1 MCVHVYNAA
10 GMTYELLE
18 FFQLAHPQLW
28 YSYSRL
34 NINAFS
40 VAIEAASYSIKHF
53 SSQRFHGK
61 IMCCIQSVAV
71 D

>member
-1 MCVHVYNAA
+1 MKFPSPFLQCTTSIVANTPLPVCAHVYNAA

-18 FFQLAHPQLW
+18 FFQLAYPQLR
-28 YSYSRL
+28 YSYSGL

-40 VAIEAASYSIKHF
+40 VAIEA
-53 SSQRFHGK
+53 
-61 IMCCIQSVAV
+61 